1 MGFNGLSFWQET
13 GLDPLLLGQPKLW
26 VTSSNIN
33 YLQNASSLPP
43 ANGNSLIRFLRY
55 NDSGLNP
62 LRISNT
68 NRATYKVISGQPHP
82 YGYLTWDLNLTTTG
96 NYSGGTTTD
105 FSFMHLS
112 GGSSTVY
119 WVFKN
124 NSSENIATTKAA
136 ASSTSSSID
145 NGFILYIANNGATL
159 RVPSFRIF
167 RGVGGTSTLTS
178 TLQDY
183 DRTVD
188 YPVSLYSWRTD
199 LTKSVGEDACWS
211 YINGKLN
218 NTTQIINTPS
228 SVSTAGSPINI
239 GNRAIGGTRFM
250 GYIGDLII
258 FDGIHDEATHL
269 KVCNYLKDKW
279 RIS

>member
-43 ANGNSLIRFLRY
+43 ANGDLLNRFLRY

-68 NRATYKVISGQPHP
+68 NRATYNIISGQTHP
-82 YGYLTWDLNLTTTG
+82 YGYLNWNLNITSTG
-96 NYSGGTTTD
+96 NYSGGTNTD

-119 WVFKN
+119 WIFKN
-124 NSSENIATTKAA
+124 NTSENTATSKAA
-136 ASSTSSSID
+136 ATTITSSND

-159 RVPSFRIF
+159 RTPTLLIY
-167 RGVGGTSTLTS
+167 RGSGGTSTLIN

-199 LTKSVGEDACWS
+199 LTKSIGQDACWS

-228 SVSTAGSPINI
+228 SVSTSFSPINI
-239 GNRAIGGTRFM
+239 GNRAIGGIRFM

-269 KVCNYLKDKW
+269 KICNYLKDKW